1 MEAANVLEPERME
14 EGPELDRLV
23 HERVLKLPSPENGQ
37 VLPYSTE
44 WEHARQIRSECGP
57 FVIEEAGGAYRAV
70 VGVMQES
77 GECLA
82 AESWANTKPL
92 ALCRA
97 ALISVLASERR

>member
-1 MEAANVLEPERME
+1 MEAGNVIEPDRME
-14 EGPELDRLV
+14 GQELDRLV
-23 HERVLKLPSPENGQ
+23 HERVLKLPASENGE

-57 FVIEEAGGAYRAV
+57 FVIEEAEDSYRAV
-70 VGVMQES
+70 VGVRQAN

-82 AESWANTKPL
+82 AESWAPTRPL

-97 ALISVLASERR
+97 ALISALAAERN